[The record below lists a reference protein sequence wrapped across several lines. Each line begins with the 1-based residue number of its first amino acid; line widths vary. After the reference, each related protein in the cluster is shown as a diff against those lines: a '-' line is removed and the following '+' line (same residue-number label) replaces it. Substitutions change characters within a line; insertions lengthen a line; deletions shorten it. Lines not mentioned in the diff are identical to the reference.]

1 GTKLETLRVGFAAL
15 GGGQAQGNRAFNET
29 FQQAQR
35 LGLEFTSLAQ
45 AYRRFEGATRGTA
58 LEGERG
64 RAVFDAVAL
73 ATRAMGSTSQE
84 AAHALL
90 ALEQMVSKGTVSME
104 ELRRQ
109 LGNAL
114 PGAFQIAARALGV
127 TTEELNKMVKAGS
140 LEAIPFVEAF
150 SRQLRV
156 EFAGAVE
163 VAANTTDAAFKR
175 LGNSLLRLQETI
187 AQSGLLNFLRDTAN
201 ALSELLDLASKFGAS
216 QEKEAGP
223 GIVPLPPTI
232 AVP

>member
-1 GTKLETLRVGFAAL
+1 AAQRTASSWQTMLQIAGGIGLATSVQGVIRGIVTSLEEMTTAVVAAGTKLETLRVGFAAL

-35 LGLEFTSLAQ
+35 LGLEFTARAK
-45 AYRRFEGATRGTA
+45 AYRGFEGAARGTA

-84 AAHALL
+84 AAHALPP
-90 ALEQMVSKGTVSME
+90 LEQMVSKGTVSME

-127 TTEELNKMVKAGS
+127 TTEELNKMVKGGS
-140 LEAIPFVEAF
+140 L
-150 SRQLRV
+150 
-156 EFAGAVE
+156 GA
-163 VAANTTDAAFKR
+163 
-175 LGNSLLRLQETI
+175 LHCG
-187 AQSGLLNFLRDTAN
+187 
-201 ALSELLDLASKFGAS
+201 
-216 QEKEAGP
+216 
-223 GIVPLPPTI
+223 
-232 AVP
+232 